1 MRKKSIETIFHFDII
16 VFLDVILNTSFVKIH
31 ITRLANEKGLSMRNN
46 HILNIPNILAA
57 IRVLLAPLMFLFLV
71 NQSLFESVHPTW
83 LNYTAAFIFVLA
95 SATDFFDGYIARTF
109 DQVTVL
115 GSILDP
121 LADKMLTLAG
131 FLGLMMQGV
140 ASPWAI
146 YIILTRELFITGLRV
161 SAVSRGLDISASW
174 MGKVKTVVQM
184 IAIGFLLMRWPGG
197 EVLLWIAVFFTL
209 YSGYEYVKEFARSI
223 N

>member
-1 MRKKSIETIFHFDII
+1 MQKSQIF
-16 VFLDVILNTSFVKIH
+16 
-31 ITRLANEKGLSMRNN
+31 
-46 HILNIPNILAA
+46 NIPNILAF
-57 IRVLLAPLMFLFLV
+57 IRLLLAPVMFLFLV
-71 NQSLFESVHPTW
+71 NQDASIFEGIHKSW
-83 LNYTAAFIFVLA
+83 LNYFAAFIFVLA

-131 FLGLMMQGV
+131 FLGLMMLGT

-146 YIILTRELFITGLRV
+146 FLIITRELFITGLRV
-161 SAVSRGLDISASW
+161 SAVSQGLNIAASW

-184 IAIGFLLMRWPGG
+184 IAIGFLLMAWPGG
-197 EVLLWIAVFFTL
+197 EILLWTAVVLTL
-209 YSGYEYVKEFARSI
+209 YSGYEYVRDFFQNAPI
-223 N
+223 Q

>member
-1 MRKKSIETIFHFDII
+1 MAKPQIF
-16 VFLDVILNTSFVKIH
+16 
-31 ITRLANEKGLSMRNN
+31 
-46 HILNIPNILAA
+46 NIPNILAFS
-57 IRVLLAPLMFLFLV
+57 RLLLAPVMFLFLV
-71 NQSLFESVHPTW
+71 NQDASLFEGIDRSW
-83 LNYTAAFIFVLA
+83 LNFTAAFIFVIA

-131 FLGLMMQGV
+131 FLGLMMLGS

-146 YIILTRELFITGLRV
+146 FLIITRELFITGLRV
-161 SAVSRGLDISASW
+161 SAVSQGLDISASW

-184 IAIGFLLMRWPGG
+184 IAIGFLLLQWPGG
-197 EVLLWIAVFFTL
+197 ELLLWLAVILTL
-209 YSGYEYVKEFARSI
+209 YSGYEYVRDFFKNTSLSL
-223 N
+223 